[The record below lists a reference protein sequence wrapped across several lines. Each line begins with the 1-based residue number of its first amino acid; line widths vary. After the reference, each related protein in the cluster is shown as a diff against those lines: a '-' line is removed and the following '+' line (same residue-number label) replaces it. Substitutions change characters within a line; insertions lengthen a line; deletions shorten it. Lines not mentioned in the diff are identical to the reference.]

1 LSATN
6 QDVNW
11 LDQAP
16 YPYNATVD
24 FIDRHLSENNGERI
38 AVIDDNG
45 QYTYAELAER
55 VNRAGNMFLDLG
67 ATAET
72 RVAQIQ
78 LDDIDFPTVFFG
90 AIKCGAIPV
99 CINTML
105 TTEQYLHILNDS
117 RVRILVISGAL
128 FEAVFPILDALE
140 HLEHVIVAG
149 DDPRASRRLATELEA
164 ADDDLD
170 AANTLSDDV
179 AFWLYS
185 SGSTG
190 NPKGAPHL
198 HRNLRATADLY
209 ARPVL
214 GIEKHDS
221 VFSAAKLFFAY
232 GLGNAMTF
240 PFAVGATS
248 ILMSGR
254 PTPDSCRTVLKKHQ
268 PTIFYGVPTLYA
280 AMLADADMKP
290 KSTSLSLRRCVSAGE
305 ALPEDIGIEWEKRF
319 GVPILDGI
327 GSTEML
333 HIFLSNRPDDF
344 RYGTSGKPVPGYHAR
359 LVDENFG
366 EVAVNEI
373 GDLQIHGPSSCQ
385 GYWNQ
390 RSKSLRT
397 FLGPWTVT
405 GDKYFKDSD
414 GYFHYCGRGD
424 DMFKVSGNWVSPFEV
439 ESALSSHEAILEAAV
454 VPHADENGL
463 LKPKAFVILNEGKQE
478 NEASFDLLKAHVQAM
493 LSPWKYPRW
502 IEYRDELPKTATGKI
517 QRYKLRESE

>member
-1 LSATN
+1 LAFSHKAN
-6 QDVNW
+6 YIQ
-11 LDQAP
+11 P
-16 YPYNATVD
+16 YPYNASVD
-24 FIDRHLSENNGERI
+24 FIDRHVNENNGDRI

-67 ATAET
+67 IAAET
-72 RVAQIQ
+72 RIAQIQ
-78 LDDIDFPTVFFG
+78 IDDIDFPSVFFG

-117 RVRILVISGAL
+117 RVRILVVSGVL
-128 FEAVFPILDALE
+128 FDTVWPILDALE

-149 DDPRASRRLATELEA
+149 DDPRASRKLATEMEL
-164 ADDDLD
+164 ADPDLD
-170 AANTLSDDV
+170 AANTCSDDV

-214 GIEKHDS
+214 GIEKHDT

-232 GLGNAMTF
+232 GMGNAMTF
-240 PFAVGATS
+240 PFAVGATT
-248 ILMSGR
+248 ILMGGR
-254 PTPDSCRTVLKKHQ
+254 PTPDSCREILNRHQ

-280 AMLADADMKP
+280 AMLADPNMTP
-290 KSTSLSLRRCVSAGE
+290 QNTSLALRRCVSAGE
-305 ALPEDIGIEWEKRF
+305 ALPEDIGKEWEKRF
-319 GVPILDGI
+319 GIPILDGI

-344 RYGTSGKPVPGYHAR
+344 RYGTSGKPVPGYPT
-359 LVDENFG
+359 D
-366 EVAVNEI
+366 EI

-390 RSKSLRT
+390 RGKSLRT

-405 GDKYFKDSD
+405 GDKYFKDAE
-414 GYFHYCGRGD
+414 GYYHYCGRGD

-439 ESALSSHEAILEAAV
+439 ESALISHEAVLEAAV
-454 VPHADENGL
+454 VPHADENAL
-463 LKPKAFVILNEGKQE
+463 LKPKAFVILKEGKKE
-478 NEASFDLLKAHVQAM
+478 SDADFESLKAHVQAT

-502 IEYRDELPKTATGKI
+502 IEYRSDFPKTATGKI
-517 QRYKLRESE
+517 QRYRLRDS